1 MNLTGT
7 TALVTGASR
16 GIGKAIAIY
25 LADLGAQVAVNYARS
40 EQEAN
45 ETVELIRKRGGN
57 AIPIKADVTNIQD
70 VEAMFQQVLDRF
82 GDLHILVNNAGVN
95 RDTLL
100 LRMKEED
107 WDYVLDTNLKGAY
120 HCTKAAAKI
129 MIRKRRGKIINISS
143 IAGVAGNAGQANY
156 AAAKAGII
164 GFSKSVARELAPR
177 NIQVNV
183 IAPGFIETDMTQ
195 ALPEP
200 AKEKLLSQIP
210 LGRYGKTMDV
220 AYLVGFLACDQS
232 QYITGQVIHVD
243 GGMIM

>member
-16 GIGKAIAIY
+16 GIGKAIAMH

-220 AYLVGFLACDQS
+220 AYLVGFFACAQS